1 MMAKEGEITIDL
13 DEKKAKD
20 LHFVLSH
27 DLITGLLPSD
37 KVDSVL
43 NIKNDLEKK
52 IEKENLK

>member
-1 MMAKEGEITIDL
+1 MAKEGEITIDL
-13 DEKKAKD
+13 DEKLAKD
-20 LHFVLSH
+20 LYFILSH

-43 NIKNDLEKK
+43 HIKNDLEKK

>member
-1 MMAKEGEITIDL
+1 MAKEGEITIDL
-13 DEKKAKD
+13 DEKLAKD

-37 KVDSVL
+37 KLDSIL
-43 NIKNDLEKK
+43 HIKNVLEKK